1 MRYGPGY
8 KYDGTL
14 TFLPKQQKL
23 TKFIQNLDVTFPEC
37 VRIKS
42 TINQHSTM
50 PEQHHLPLTPAQEA
64 ERYLENACQIL
75 TEKAGK
81 KDGLYAD
88 VKYVK
93 MAAGTAYS
101 AALLILDEYLRQKEG
116 IHFTKPKSIEDYI
129 TRLRKYDK
137 KLLRIPANV
146 YDELHLAGWYHGTLS
161 VNTMR
166 KGMGGVKRMLN
177 YI

>member
-1 MRYGPGY
+1 MEE
-8 KYDGTL
+8 L
-14 TFLPKQQKL
+14 
-23 TKFIQNLDVTFPEC
+23 
-37 VRIKS
+37 
-42 TINQHSTM
+42 HS
-50 PEQHHLPLTPAQEA
+50 LSSTPAQEA
-64 ERYLENACQIL
+64 ERHLDNARRIL

-116 IHFTKPKSIEDYI
+116 IHFTKPKSIEDYM

-137 KLLRIPANV
+137 KLLRILASV
-146 YDELHLAGWYHGTLS
+146 YDELHLAGYYHGTRS
-161 VNTMR
+161 VDTMQ
-166 KGMGGVKRMLN
+166 KGMNGVKQMLN